1 MKYKKIINLVD
12 DKTNQPSKF
21 RTRNCVKINYESKG
35 TYNAR
40 DQIKSKSSMIRS
52 NLCNYIDIH
61 YMLKEL

>member
-21 RTRNCVKINYESKG
+21 GTRNCVKINDESKG
-35 TYNAR
+35 TYNTR
-40 DQIKSKSSMIRS
+40 NQIKFKSLMIRS
-52 NLCNYIDIH
+52 NLCNYIDTH

>member
-1 MKYKKIINLVD
+1 MNLVD

-40 DQIKSKSSMIRS
+40 DQIKFKSAMIRP
-52 NLCNYIDIH
+52 NLCNYIDTH